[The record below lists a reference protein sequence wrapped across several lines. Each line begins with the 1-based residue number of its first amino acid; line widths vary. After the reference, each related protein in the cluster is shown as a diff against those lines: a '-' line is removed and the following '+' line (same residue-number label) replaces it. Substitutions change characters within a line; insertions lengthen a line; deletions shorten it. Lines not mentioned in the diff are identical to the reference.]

1 MSEGLR
7 TRYLGLLQD
16 KFNNIARH
24 IEAIHVKV
32 DAKNPASIATAASE
46 LKVVIRDLEE
56 LQTFQRSL
64 PDTQE
69 ASTSVGGEVTRSIG
83 TEISDLLQQVKSL
96 LAQLEV
102 IGERF
107 RERTAGAAAAAF
119 QSSTNSLTRAEVAR
133 LLLLI
138 SKAYSI
144 RYITPEQKR

>member
-107 RERTAGAAAAAF
+107 RERTAGAAAF